1 MSNPVNYSLEEGVA
15 TLTLDDG
22 KANALSLDTIA
33 AINSALDR
41 AEQEAKALLITG
53 KAGVL
58 SAGFDLRVIESDPAG
73 AEEMVARGGELLVR
87 IFMFPMPVVMASTGH
102 AVGAGALLLLTAD
115 YRLGS
120 DADCKIVLN
129 EAAAGLPL
137 PGFGV
142 ELARARL
149 ANTAIA
155 QTVLFSQVHN
165 TASASEVGFIDE
177 VVSEDKLLAAAF
189 EKAKALSQMEGK
201 NYATIKHSF
210 RAPVA
215 DKIAAYA
222 PFNLKG

>member
-1 MSNPVNYSLEEGVA
+1 MSNPVTYSLEEGVA

-73 AEEMVARGGELLVR
+73 AKEMATRGGELLVR

-115 YRLGS
+115 YRLGG

-129 EAAAGLPL
+129 EAAMGFPL

-149 ANTAIA
+149 VNTAIA
-155 QTVLFSQVHN
+155 QTVLCSQVHN

-177 VVSEDKLLAAAF
+177 VVAEDKLLAAAF
-189 EKAKALSQMEGK
+189 DKAKELSQMEGK
-201 NYATIKHSF
+201 NYAAIKHSF
-210 RAPVA
+210 RTPVA
-215 DKIAAYA
+215 EKIAAYGA
-222 PFNLKG
+222 VNLGG

>member
-201 NYATIKHSF
+201 NYAAIKHSF

-222 PFNLKG
+222 PVNLKG

>member
-15 TLTLDDG
+15 ILTLDDG

-53 KAGVL
+53 KTGVL

-73 AEEMVARGGELLVR
+73 ANEMVNIGGEMLVR
-87 IFMFPMPVVMASTGH
+87 IFMFPLPVVIASTGH

-129 EAAAGLPL
+129 EAAMGFGL

-155 QTVLFSQVHN
+155 QTVFFSQIHN

-189 EKAKALSQMEGK
+189 DKAKALSQLESK
-201 NYATIKHSF
+201 NFAEIKQNF

-215 DKIAAYA
+215 DKIASYA
-222 PFNLKG
+222 SVNLT